1 MATKIT
7 TGLITDNA
15 ITDAKLSDTIT
26 ATTQSASDNSTSVA
40 TTAYVTTAIANLA
53 DSAPS
58 TLNTLNELAAALGAD
73 ANFSTT
79 VTNSIAT
86 KLPLA
91 GGTMT
96 CHILLNNAI
105 ELRSKDTSSNIKT
118 ITRINSSNEL
128 EYGWSGSGPVK
139 FMGGGAYT
147 ERMRIHT
154 DGNIGIGTT
163 SPAQKLDVN
172 GYIKATRIGAGIS
185 PIVPCEVLSTG
196 STSTALRVL
205 KSGSDDSTQNNLFS
219 VTEISGHGRL
229 SIHDTS
235 QNEDIRFDS
244 NGDSYFNGGD
254 VGIGTTSPSGK
265 LHVSGHTSSIASIF
279 ESNGN
284 GDTVPVQLKVKA
296 NNGTTSTQGLY
307 GNAGS
312 PSADNSI
319 TLGNSGTSGV
329 CVLSS
334 GKAIIGDTASHVDD
348 LLQIETPASGG
359 GHGIQI
365 RRNDSNGDQ
374 GIGRIMFGNNNDTDL
389 ATVSAITDGQADS
402 ARLVFSTQTTSGSST
417 ERMRITSTGLVQMNG
432 ATGSFT
438 SPSFPD
444 GILYTYK
451 TDNEPHIE
459 NKVNHTNSFGLY
471 KFNNSNGAAGSI
483 SMFSTSV
490 SYNTSS
496 DYRLKE
502 DVNYTWDATSKLK
515 QLKPCEFKFK
525 ADSDDVVHQ
534 GFLAHEVDDIVPTSV
549 FGEKDGKEMQ
559 QLDHSKLVPLLV
571 KTIQE
576 LEARIET
583 LEG

>member
-1 MATKIT
+1 MATKVT
-7 TGLITDNA
+7 PGLIT
-15 ITDAKLSDTIT
+15 LSTP
-26 ATTQSASDNSTSVA
+26 SASSNDTTPA
-40 TTAYVTTAIANLA
+40 TTAYVTTAVANLA

-58 TLNTLNELAAALGAD
+58 TLNTLNELAAALGDD

-96 CHILLNNAI
+96 GTIASFTSTGIDDNADATAI
-105 ELRSKDTSSNIKT
+105 TIDSS
-118 ITRINSSNEL
+118 
-128 EYGWSGSGPVK
+128 
-139 FMGGGAYT
+139 
-147 ERMRIHT
+147 ERV
-154 DGNIGIGTT
+154 GIGTT

-244 NGDSYFNGGD
+244 NGISHFNGG
-254 VGIGTTSPSGK
+254 
-265 LHVSGHTSSIASIF
+265 
-279 ESNGN
+279 
-284 GDTVPVQLKVKA
+284 KV
-296 NNGTTSTQGLY
+296 
-307 GNAGS
+307 
-312 PSADNSI
+312 
-319 TLGNSGTSGV
+319 V
-329 CVLSS
+329 
-334 GKAIIGDTASHVDD
+334 IGDTASHVDD

-549 FGEKDGKEMQ
+549 FGEKDGEEMQ

>member
-1 MATKIT
+1 
-7 TGLITDNA
+7 
-15 ITDAKLSDTIT
+15 
-26 ATTQSASDNSTSVA
+26 
-40 TTAYVTTAIANLA
+40 
-53 DSAPS
+53 
-58 TLNTLNELAAALGAD
+58 
-73 ANFSTT
+73 
-79 VTNSIAT
+79 
-86 KLPLA
+86 
-91 GGTMT
+91 
-96 CHILLNNAI
+96 
-105 ELRSKDTSSNIKT
+105 
-118 ITRINSSNEL
+118 
-128 EYGWSGSGPVK
+128 
-139 FMGGGAYT
+139 
-147 ERMRIHT
+147 
-154 DGNIGIGTT
+154 
-163 SPAQKLDVN
+163 
-172 GYIKATRIGAGIS
+172 
-185 PIVPCEVLSTG
+185 
-196 STSTALRVL
+196 
-205 KSGSDDSTQNNLFS
+205 
-219 VTEISGHGRL
+219 
-229 SIHDTS
+229 
-235 QNEDIRFDS
+235 
-244 NGDSYFNGGD
+244 
-254 VGIGTTSPSGK
+254 
-265 LHVSGHTSSIASIF
+265 
-279 ESNGN
+279 
-284 GDTVPVQLKVKA
+284 
-296 NNGTTSTQGLY
+296 
-307 GNAGS
+307 
-312 PSADNSI
+312 
-319 TLGNSGTSGV
+319 
-329 CVLSS
+329 
-334 GKAIIGDTASHVDD
+334 
-348 LLQIETPASGG
+348 
-359 GHGIQI
+359 
-365 RRNDSNGDQ
+365 
-374 GIGRIMFGNNNDTDL
+374 MFGNNNDTDL

-549 FGEKDGKEMQ
+549 FGKKDGEEMQ

-576 LEARIET
+576 LEHRLKI